1 VDHKSTTPY
10 SMLRIPNEHIDLGT
24 TYSKGLRQRTENET
38 EWMQRK
44 DLKTGK
50 EEYEMDEKKPVKKV
64 RKMPTKANGDPLHWF
79 GLLVSPSLRTSQ
91 DHFQT
96 GKIGLNTKGVVY
108 SLA

>member
-1 VDHKSTTPY
+1 
-10 SMLRIPNEHIDLGT
+10 MLRIPNEHIDLGT

-50 EEYEMDEKKPVKKV
+50 EEFEMDEKKPVKKV

-96 GKIGLNTKGVVY
+96 GKTGLNTRRMKY
-108 SLA
+108 S